1 MPRLPWCNL
10 TSPVVV
16 TESSTTGIEDDVAQE
31 HNTIE
36 RHQVIKAG
44 DKSGWVRCATPNFDV
59 WRHGEREVHVFYY
72 EDGSV
77 NSAQI
82 IDHAAR
88 ASSSITVP
96 ESCLA
101 KVLQWLSAPV
111 AVR

>member
-1 MPRLPWCNL
+1 MMLAAG
-10 TSPVVV
+10 
-16 TESSTTGIEDDVAQE
+16 TEGDVAQE
-31 HNTIE
+31 NSTIE

-44 DKSGWVRCATPNFDV
+44 DESGWARCATPNFDV
-59 WRHGEREVHVFYY
+59 WRQGEREVHVFYY

-82 IDHAAR
+82 IDHAGR
-88 ASSSITVP
+88 VSSSITVP

-111 AVR
+111 AIR